1 MACLDMA
8 GTTVRDD
15 GAVEAAFTTAL
26 AAVGIAVGTPRFEE
40 AEAVVRRTMGWSKA
54 DVFATLLE
62 PAAAGEATAA
72 FAAAYEAIVAA
83 GGMSEIP
90 GALQVLRELRA
101 AGYDC
106 GDIEVPVADDL
117 TENQIKAFRLLA
129 NQSSSWA
136 EWDMPLLKIELEGL
150 KLADYPLELT
160 GFEQVQLVSFLSGIS
175 DPNAEW
181 RGMPEFDQKDKSAFR
196 TIPVHFKDQVA
207 IDKFA
212 KLLKAKITEDTRYLW
227 FPEIEIET
235 YADKRYKGK
244 KWIPRSR
251 STSSPK
257 ADGKVV

>member
-1 MACLDMA
+1 MARAASVKRKPKQNGQIDL
-8 GTTVRDD
+8 RDLTIEQWPIERLR
-15 GAVEAAFTTAL
+15 GYPGNPRKNEHAVDRMCQA
-26 AAVGIAVGTPRFEE
+26 I
-40 AEAVVRRTMGWSKA
+40 
-54 DVFATLLE
+54 LE
-62 PAAAGEATAA
+62 FGFRIP
-72 FAAAYEAIVAA
+72 IVAKSDGLIVDGHLRLKA
-83 GGMSEIP
+83 AIKIGLKTVPI
-90 GALQVLRELRA
+90 AL
-101 AGYDC
+101 
-106 GDIEVPVADDL
+106 ADDL

-196 TIPVHFKDQVA
+196 TIPIHFKDQNAV
-207 IDKFA
+207 DKFA
-212 KLLKAKITEDTRYLW
+212 KLVKAKITEETRYLW

-244 KWIPRSR
+244 K
-251 STSSPK
+251 
-257 ADGKVV
+257 